1 MQKLSLEHART
12 PASAAGRGKREKES
26 KVKGS
31 DIIPESRTAKM
42 KKLQQV

>member
-1 MQKLSLEHART
+1 MPEHQHQQQAEE
-12 PASAAGRGKREKES
+12 REKKS

-42 KKLQQV
+42 KKLQQD